1 MTYLSTVTTSTLCC
15 LQGMKDYADQQRR
28 LQQEIKGY
36 LERNQQR
43 VLQREE
49 EERQQLEERAQVEMA
64 ARASVQSII
73 TSAQEAIQAHPEVRC
88 GDFLHLLVSF
98 FFLGWGL
105 C

>member
-1 MTYLSTVTTSTLCC
+1 MLTTFPPSSPWC

-49 EERQQLEERAQVEMA
+49 EERRQLEERAQVEMA
-64 ARASVQSII
+64 ARASVQSVI
-73 TSAQEAIQAHPEVRC
+73 TSAQQAIQAHPEVRLM
-88 GDFLHLLVSF
+88 G
-98 FFLGWGL
+98 G
-105 C
+105 